1 MSLAQSSPQLM
12 LVPGGTS
19 PLAIT
24 RTYSAIHK
32 LWEFHERFEK
42 TGMERGQWIVVAP
55 RPADECLPQN
65 LGATN
70 LALQQRLRRLPPK
83 VDVILETSGSSTGS
97 PRLVGLS
104 TTALVASARATH
116 EFLGGPGRWIVAL
129 PVHHVAGL
137 QTLMRA
143 CVSGTPPV
151 IADMS
156 GGFDPAAL
164 ETACHTAT
172 DTESWKFP
180 TRPRAYLSLVQ
191 RQLQQ
196 ALETGG
202 SLVAALA
209 KLDAILVGGSAID
222 EGVLA
227 AARGAGLKVVTTY
240 GMTETGGGCVYDGH
254 PLPGVEVRSA
264 EDGCLQISGPM
275 LMEGYLDAGPNVL
288 VMEAG
293 RRWLRTADL
302 GSVEGTLVRV
312 EGRADAVIISG
323 AVNVVPAQVNAATLA
338 TGVVSAAHTIGLPDP
353 QWGQVVAT
361 LVESDAH
368 AQELGPQ
375 LREAVA
381 ARLPRAWAPRVVACV
396 GELPR
401 TEMAKVDTAKV
412 RTLLLQALADGTAW
426 KR

>member
-1 MSLAQSSPQLM
+1 MSSPQLM

-32 LWEFHERFEK
+32 LWELHERFEK
-42 TGMERGQWIVVAP
+42 TGLKRSQWIVVAP

-70 LALQQRLRRLPPK
+70 LALQQRLRHLPPQ
-83 VDVILETSGSSTGS
+83 VDVILETSGSSTGT

-104 TTALVASARATH
+104 TAALVASARATH
-116 EFLGGPGRWIVAL
+116 DFLGGRGRWIVAL

-143 CVSGTPPV
+143 CVSNTAPV

-156 GGFDPAAL
+156 AGFNAAAL

-172 DTESWKFP
+172 DTDSWKYS

-202 SLVAALA
+202 TLVAALA

-222 EGVLA
+222 EDVLA
-227 AARGAGLKVVTTY
+227 AACGAGLKVVTTY
-240 GMTETGGGCVYDGH
+240 GMTETAGGCVYDGH
-254 PLPGVEVRSA
+254 PLPGVEVRAS
-264 EDGCLQISGPM
+264 EDGCLRIAGPM

-293 RRWLRTADL
+293 KMWLRTADL
-302 GSVEGTLVRV
+302 GSVEDDLVTV

-323 AVNVVPAQVNAATLA
+323 AVNVSPAQVSAAVVA
-338 TGVVSAAHTIGLPDP
+338 TGLVSAAHTVGLADP
-353 QWGQVVAT
+353 QWGQLVAT
-361 LVESDAH
+361 LVESSEAAH
-368 AQELGPQ
+368 VLGPK
-375 LREAVA
+375 LRAAVTS
-381 ARLPRAWAPRVVACV
+381 RVPRAWAPRVVACV
-396 GELPR
+396 GDLPR
-401 TEMAKVDTAKV
+401 TAIGKVDTAKV
-412 RTLLLQALADGTAW
+412 RTLLLQALAKGSAW
-426 KR
+426 QR